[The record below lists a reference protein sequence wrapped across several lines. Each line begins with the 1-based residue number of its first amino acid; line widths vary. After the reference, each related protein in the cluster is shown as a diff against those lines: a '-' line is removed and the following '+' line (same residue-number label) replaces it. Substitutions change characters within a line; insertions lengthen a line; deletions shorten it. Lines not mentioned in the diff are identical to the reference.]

1 MQTTFEIRDQGTG
14 DRKLQI
20 TVTDE
25 GGSLNIYPQG
35 YGDFSSADGHGT
47 PIFVEIWEG
56 RLRLVTFADINE
68 QEPVVTDLESAKET
82 NRKTE
87 GEPKTERISIM
98 PEFSQEQA
106 AEMKETLEKKA
117 NLEYLCYMMLKSL
130 HDNGLELVLKRACKQ
145 DIIEP
150 DTLAEFYGDKPEDGA
165 CEAGGYTVKGLL
177 KEWQETTEK
186 MLSMVGGQK

>member
-87 GEPKTERISIM
+87 DEPKIERINIL

-106 AEMKETLEKKA
+106 ADMQKTLEKKA
-117 NLEYLCYMMLKSL
+117 NLEYLCYMMLKAL
-130 HDNGLELVLKRACKQ
+130 HDNGLERVLKRACKQ

>member
-1 MQTTFEIRDQGTG
+1 MQTTFEIRDQGEG

-20 TVTDE
+20 TVTDK
-25 GGSLNIYPQG
+25 GGALNIYPQG

-56 RLRLVTFADINE
+56 RLRLVTWADINE

-82 NRKTE
+82 NRKSE
-87 GEPKTERISIM
+87 DEPKIERISIL

-106 AEMKETLEKKA
+106 ADMKKTLEKKA

-130 HDNGLELVLKRACKQ
+130 HDNGLQLVLKRANKQ
-145 DIIEP
+145 AIIE
-150 DTLAEFYGDKPEDGA
+150 DDVLAAFYGDK
-165 CEAGGYTVKGLL
+165 
-177 KEWQETTEK
+177 
-186 MLSMVGGQK
+186 S

>member
-87 GEPKTERISIM
+87 DEPKIERIRNR
-98 PEFSQEQA
+98 QQ
-106 AEMKETLEKKA
+106 T
-117 NLEYLCYMMLKSL
+117 CR
-130 HDNGLELVLKRACKQ
+130 KRWRRKRIWNISA
-145 DIIEP
+145 I
-150 DTLAEFYGDKPEDGA
+150 
-165 CEAGGYTVKGLL
+165 
-177 KEWQETTEK
+177 
-186 MLSMVGGQK
+186 